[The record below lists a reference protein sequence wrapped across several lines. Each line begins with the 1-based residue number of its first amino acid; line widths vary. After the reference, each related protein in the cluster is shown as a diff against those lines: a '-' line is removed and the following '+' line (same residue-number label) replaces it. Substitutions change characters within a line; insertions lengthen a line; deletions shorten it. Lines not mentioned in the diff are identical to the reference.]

1 MGPMRRVMNQGAMS
15 NMKQVKIFS
24 YVNLKKKSLRRY
36 ITFVQ
41 IFVELSYRRVW

>member
-1 MGPMRRVMNQGAMS
+1 MGAIRRVMNQGSMS

-24 YVNLKKKSLRRY
+24 YVNLNKESLRRY
-36 ITFVQ
+36 IIFVQ